1 MQFPFTPRR
10 PRTLALLVGLLAA
23 LTALLPQTAAASPT
37 ARQRSEQSTACSL
50 TETPILALGSGFDS
64 STTARKVRALQ
75 RALRRLGYAL
85 GGVDGL
91 FGPRTETAV
100 VAFQTR
106 QGLVADGIVGAAT
119 RARLRALR
127 GTLERAA
134 GYGERD
140 GSRRVR
146 HLQRRLQA
154 HGFAVGA
161 VDGRFGPQTEAAVV
175 AFQRD
180 QNLSTDGIVGPQTT
194 ARLSATSLQ
203 HQRDARQKQSA
214 QPTTSTAGAAPT
226 PQTPA
231 PTTGTE
237 PPIDRR
243 STPNATNATQT
254 QPSAP
259 TTPPAAQTSAA
270 TPTPQ
275 PPAMTT
281 QSAPTNA
288 TNPPAEVPP
297 VTAPPATASP
307 TEPQPGAVPSLA
319 VVVLMT
325 LAALTLATALI
336 VGVPLLL
343 VSSIARPRPGQEAVA
358 LATGRRWP
366 PERRGRPPDAEDTAT
381 TAVVAGAAGR
391 GA

>member
-161 VDGRFGPQTEAAVV
+161 VDGRFGPRT
-175 AFQRD
+175 
-180 QNLSTDGIVGPQTT
+180 
-194 ARLSATSLQ
+194 RLS
-203 HQRDARQKQSA
+203 HKPVEPHRD
-214 QPTTSTAGAAPT
+214 
-226 PQTPA
+226 
-231 PTTGTE
+231 
-237 PPIDRR
+237 
-243 STPNATNATQT
+243 
-254 QPSAP
+254 
-259 TTPPAAQTSAA
+259 
-270 TPTPQ
+270 
-275 PPAMTT
+275 
-281 QSAPTNA
+281 
-288 TNPPAEVPP
+288 
-297 VTAPPATASP
+297 
-307 TEPQPGAVPSLA
+307 
-319 VVVLMT
+319 
-325 LAALTLATALI
+325 
-336 VGVPLLL
+336 PL
-343 VSSIARPRPGQEAVA
+343 
-358 LATGRRWP
+358 
-366 PERRGRPPDAEDTAT
+366 RGE
-381 TAVVAGAAGR
+381 
-391 GA
+391 